1 MTISGPTEARVGD
14 VVGLTCSTAPS
25 NPLAEIKWML
35 GGRQIRNASSRTIV
49 SPEGKSLI
57 STNLG
62 IYFIYNKIFII
73 CKQIKH
79 VLKNNLIQIM

>member
-25 NPLAEIKWML
+25 NPMAEIKWML

-49 SPEGKSLI
+49 SPEGESLI
-57 STNLG
+57 STNSA
-62 IYFIYNKIFII
+62 IYPIHNKLLFLSHTYKCIT
-73 CKQIKH
+73 
-79 VLKNNLIQIM
+79 